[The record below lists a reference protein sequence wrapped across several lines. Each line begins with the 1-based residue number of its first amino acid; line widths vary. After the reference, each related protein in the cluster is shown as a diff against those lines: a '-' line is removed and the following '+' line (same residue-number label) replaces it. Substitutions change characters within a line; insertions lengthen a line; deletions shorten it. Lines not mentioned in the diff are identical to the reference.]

1 MGGKNHHNEPFD
13 ASTLVKLD
21 LYRRYVRAWLPVF
34 LNTRSL
40 TLDRIQIFDFFAG
53 PGHDVNGVSGSPI
66 IALEEIRSA
75 LDQAHANNT
84 EIHLY
89 LNEMMKGKYDTLR
102 ATCEASDLVNTV
114 HFHYLNKDFQEAFN
128 KWKPEFTRNEGTRF
142 KTANLL
148 FLDQNGTKQITREV
162 FSTIVGAART
172 DFLFFISSSYIYR
185 FKNQPQNVQ
194 PSPINESDFDGMTMK
209 NVHRKVC
216 DAYRRWLPNGYR
228 YYLAPFS
235 IAKDYGSNV
244 YGLIFGS
251 GHPLGM
257 DKFLK
262 ICWETDPL
270 TGEANYDID
279 DDNIIQG
286 QLTFWDEKPKKLDLF
301 ERHLSEA
308 VLNGSLKTNVDV
320 YEYSLNQGFRAS
332 QAKSILGKL
341 VKENKLPRQTF
352 AISYDSCIG
361 ADVKPKPINLLEA
374 RQK

>member
-13 ASTLVKLD
+13 ASTCVKLD

-34 LNTRSL
+34 LNAKNL
-40 TLDRIQIFDFFAG
+40 VVDRIQIFDFFAG
-53 PGHDVNGVSGSPI
+53 PGCDVNGLSGSPM

-75 LDQAHANNT
+75 LDQDHLNNP

-89 LNEMMKGKYDTLR
+89 LNEMMKGKFDTLR
-102 ATCEASDLVNTV
+102 STCESSDLANVI
-114 HFHYLNKDFQEAFN
+114 HFHYLNTDFQEAFTI
-128 KWKPEFTRNEGTRF
+128 WKSEFTRKEGERL

-148 FLDQNGTKQITREV
+148 FFDQNGTKQITRDV
-162 FSTIVGAART
+162 FRTIVGAART

-194 PSPINESDFDGMTMK
+194 PSPINKSDFVGMTMK
-209 NVHRKVC
+209 NVHRRVC
-216 DAYRRWLPNGYR
+216 DAYRRWIPVGYR
-228 YYLAPFS
+228 YSIAPFS
-235 IAKDYGSNV
+235 ISKDHGSNV

-262 ICWETDPL
+262 ICWDTDPL

-286 QLTFWDEKPKKLDLF
+286 QLTFWDEKPKKLDQF
-301 ERHLSEA
+301 EKHLSDE
-308 VLNGSLKTNVDV
+308 VLCGKLKTNVDV
-320 YEYSLNQGFRAS
+320 YNYSLNQGFRAS
-332 QAKSILGKL
+332 HAKTVLGKL
-341 VKENKLPRQTF
+341 VKDKKLPHQTF
-352 AISYDSCIG
+352 AISYHSCIG
-361 ADVKPKPINLLEA
+361 SNVKPNPILRLEGF
-374 RQK
+374 R